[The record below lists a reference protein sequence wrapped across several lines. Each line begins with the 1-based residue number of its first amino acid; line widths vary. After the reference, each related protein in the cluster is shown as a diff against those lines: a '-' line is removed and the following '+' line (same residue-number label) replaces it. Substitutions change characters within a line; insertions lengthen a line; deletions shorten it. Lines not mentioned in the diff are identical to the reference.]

1 MKIVNGV
8 YTSAKIFTE
17 TIEAYAVA
25 QIQML
30 CDQEAFAGCTIRV
43 MPDVHPGKVG
53 TIGFTSTVGRKVL
66 PNVVGIDVGCGVTLA
81 KLKGKK
87 TEFQKLDKVIR
98 EGVPSGAQIRR
109 EPHRFIQEF
118 DFLKLNCVEHVNI
131 EKTKQS
137 LGTLGGGNHFIEL
150 DKDGE
155 GSLYAAV
162 HSGSIQWVCS
172 SPYRPTHKRK
182 NWFVDVSV
190 IPEAEGAAKSYKE
203 QEIRFERFHC
213 GGKGG
218 QNVNKVETGV
228 RLIHIPTGIT
238 VTSTSERSQYA
249 NKRDALSK
257 LNVILGQMELE
268 EKKKQTNSAW
278 QEHTKI
284 VRGNP
289 VRVYEGMDFKRK
301 I

>member
-1 MKIVNGV
+1 MIIQLSSGQGPAECELAVKKLYDSLKREFPDIEMI
-8 YTSAKIFTE
+8 SSHEAKRTE
-17 TIEAYAVA
+17 
-25 QIQML
+25 
-30 CDQEAFAGCTIRV
+30 GCTSIL
-43 MPDVHPGKVG
+43 
-53 TIGFTSTVGRKVL
+53 FQ
-66 PNVVGIDVGCGVTLA
+66 
-81 KLKGKK
+81 
-87 TEFQKLDKVIR
+87 TEQDL
-98 EGVPSGAQIRR
+98 SGL
-109 EPHRFIQEF
+109 E
-118 DFLKLNCVEHVNI
+118 
-131 EKTKQS
+131 
-137 LGTLGGGNHFIEL
+137 
-150 DKDGE
+150 
-155 GSLYAAV
+155 
-162 HSGSIQWVCS
+162 GSIQWICR
-172 SPYRPTHKRK
+172 SPYRPNHKRK

-190 IPEAEGAAKSYKE
+190 ISEAENIRKDTSMPRCGEKEVYKE
-203 QEIRFERFHC
+203 NEIRFERFHC

-249 NKRDALSK
+249 NKKDALSK
-257 LNVILGQMELE
+257 LNAILGQMELE